1 MSSWLLPRYRN
12 HWIFVQIAV
21 YIAYAFQWGPQC
33 FSSLKF
39 TTCFLLIH
47 SNKNWTNVHN
57 NFWKLKG
64 GGGVKCVCVRQRDGE
79 RRKDAYSVCN
89 SSKPPYTQS
98 GPRFPCS
105 ENQHK
110 HTMHPHSLHERLF
123 LSLSVSS
130 FSRAGSCDDRTW
142 EPRLSHLRS
151 NRLWFKYFA
160 FGLALFF
167 EILVHV
173 IPVSKYRIC
182 RLFPWFL
189 FLSVICS
196 LQLCKV

>member
-64 GGGVKCVCVRQRDGE
+64 GGGWSVFVWDRETEREGKTLIVYVIVQNLLIHKVDLGFPVRKINTSTQ
-79 RRKDAYSVCN
+79 CIHTF
-89 SSKPPYTQS
+89 YTS
-98 GPRFPCS
+98 DSFCLSPC
-105 ENQHK
+105 
-110 HTMHPHSLHERLF
+110 
-123 LSLSVSS
+123 
-130 FSRAGSCDDRTW
+130 
-142 EPRLSHLRS
+142 
-151 NRLWFKYFA
+151 
-160 FGLALFF
+160 
-167 EILVHV
+167 
-173 IPVSKYRIC
+173 PVSLAREVVMIG
-182 RLFPWFL
+182 PE
-189 FLSVICS
+189 SHVS
-196 LQLCKV
+196 HT